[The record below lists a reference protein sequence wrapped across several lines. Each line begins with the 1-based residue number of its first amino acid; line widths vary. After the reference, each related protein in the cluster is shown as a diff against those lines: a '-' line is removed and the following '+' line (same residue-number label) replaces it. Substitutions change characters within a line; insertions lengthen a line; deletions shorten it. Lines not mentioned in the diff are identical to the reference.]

1 MPRQW
6 PDIAG
11 HIAGRVHI
19 LPVRVYFEDTDFS
32 GIVYYANYL
41 KFVERG
47 RSDFLRLMGV
57 HHTELAEQGLVFAVR
72 RVEADYLRPAR
83 IDDILE
89 VRTSLVELRGAR
101 FVLGQRVARADKTL
115 FEAKITAALLTL
127 DGRPRRLPAD
137 MVSRF
142 KDFLESPSL

>member
-1 MPRQW
+1 MSEKW
-6 PDIAG
+6 ADL
-11 HIAGRVHI
+11 AGRVEGKAHL

-41 KFVERG
+41 KFCERG

-57 HHTELAEQGLVFAVR
+57 HHRELAAQNLAFAVR

-89 VRTSLVELRGAR
+89 VRTRLDELRGAR
-101 FVLGQRVARADKTL
+101 FVLEQSVRRGADILFQARV
-115 FEAKITAALLTL
+115 TAALLTL
-127 DGRPRRLPAD
+127 EGRPQRLPKD
-137 MVSRF
+137 M
-142 KDFLESPSL
+142 LEKFSPLLA